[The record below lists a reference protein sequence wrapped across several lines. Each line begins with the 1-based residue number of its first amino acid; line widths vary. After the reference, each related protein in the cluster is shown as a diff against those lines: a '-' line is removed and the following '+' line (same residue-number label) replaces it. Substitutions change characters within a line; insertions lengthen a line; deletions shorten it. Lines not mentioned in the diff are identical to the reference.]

1 MVKTS
6 RATRAHTLIFKLLY
20 GYLTATLF
28 EFNLGEP
35 SNDGKF
41 TISSSLETLKELVKG
56 THEDTISC
64 TMEAHIIT
72 TLLNKLLVFSSSTK
86 SKTATLLM
94 QYMKMVEI
102 CLQFLKAERTG
113 DWQLHL
119 DISCMMLPYF
129 AASGHYHYQKSV
141 YLYLPTM
148 SQIHVTYPGLHKHFM
163 NGLHVIRRSHR
174 FWADLSPDL
183 VIEQVLMRSLK
194 TSGSLTRGSGM
205 SERQQAIWLLSMPL
219 SAEVNRTMQ
228 DFTGKKYQT
237 RDNIKILHKHRL
249 QEIIEMA

>member
-1 MVKTS
+1 M
-6 RATRAHTLIFKLLY
+6 IYKLLY
-20 GYLTATLF
+20 GYLTAKLF

-41 TISSSLETLKELVKG
+41 TINSSLQSLKELVKG

-72 TLLNKLLVFSSSTK
+72 ILPNKLLVFYSSTK
-86 SKTATLLM
+86 SKTATLWI

-102 CLQFLKAERTG
+102 CLKLLKADGTG

-119 DISCMMLPYF
+119 DMSCMMLPYF
-129 AASGHYHYQKSV
+129 AVSGHYHYQKSV
-141 YLYLPTM
+141 YLYLQTM

-163 NGLHVIRRSHR
+163 DGLHVIRRSDR

-237 RDNIKILHKHRL
+237 RDQHKDTAQAQITRDH
-249 QEIIEMA
+249 